1 MTFSEKLRLLIEE
14 NDLTQKGLANELH
27 IPVSTFGGYVQGT
40 SEPDFQTLVMI
51 AKYFGVSADYLLGSF
66 TDDVKADGAENDRE
80 AELLRVFR
88 QLQSSDRELFLEQ
101 GKTILKFRKGKYKS
115 RHTALSLVL
124 RTENHRK
131 ILSVKSRRPEHGG
144 ALVGL
149 ANFLYINLYIKP
161 L

>member
-51 AKYFGVSADYLLGSF
+51 ANYFGVSADYLLNNYS
-66 TDDVKADGAENDRE
+66 DDVKSDDE

-88 QLQSSDRELFLEQ
+88 LLFPDDRKIFVEQ
-101 GKTILKFRKGKYKS
+101 GKAILKFRKGK
-115 RHTALSLVL
+115 
-124 RTENHRK
+124 
-131 ILSVKSRRPEHGG
+131 I
-144 ALVGL
+144 
-149 ANFLYINLYIKP
+149 
-161 L
+161 

>member
-51 AKYFGVSADYLLGSF
+51 ANYFGVSADYLLSNYS
-66 TDDVKADGAENDRE
+66 DDVKSDDE

-88 QLQSSDRELFLEQ
+88 RLSPEDRKIFVEQ
-101 GKTILKFRKGKYKS
+101 GKITLKFRKD
-115 RHTALSLVL
+115 
-124 RTENHRK
+124 K
-131 ILSVKSRRPEHGG
+131 I
-144 ALVGL
+144 
-149 ANFLYINLYIKP
+149 
-161 L
+161 

>member
-51 AKYFGVSADYLLGSF
+51 ANYFGVSADYLLSNYS
-66 TDDVKADGAENDRE
+66 DDVKSDDE

-88 QLQSSDRELFLEQ
+88 RLSPDDRKIFVEH
-101 GKTILKFRKGKYKS
+101 GKTTLKFRKGK
-115 RHTALSLVL
+115 
-124 RTENHRK
+124 
-131 ILSVKSRRPEHGG
+131 I
-144 ALVGL
+144 
-149 ANFLYINLYIKP
+149 
-161 L
+161 

>member
-51 AKYFGVSADYLLGSF
+51 AKYFGVSADYLLNNYS
-66 TDDVKADGAENDRE
+66 DDVKSDDE

-88 QLQSSDRELFLEQ
+88 LLFPDDRKIFVEQ
-101 GKTILKFRKGKYKS
+101 G
-115 RHTALSLVL
+115 
-124 RTENHRK
+124 
-131 ILSVKSRRPEHGG
+131 
-144 ALVGL
+144 
-149 ANFLYINLYIKP
+149 
-161 L
+161 

>member
-101 GKTILKFRKGKYKS
+101 GKAYFKVPKRQNIKAVTPPFRLFCGRK
-115 RHTALSLVL
+115 T
-124 RTENHRK
+124 TEN
-131 ILSVKSRRPEHGG
+131 P
-144 ALVGL
+144 VG
-149 ANFLYINLYIKP
+149 
-161 L
+161 

>member
-51 AKYFGVSADYLLGSF
+51 ANYFGVSADYLLSNYS
-66 TDDVKADGAENDRE
+66 DDVKSDDE

-88 QLQSSDRELFLEQ
+88 RLSPDDRKIFVEQ
-101 GKTILKFRKGKYKS
+101 GKIILKFRKGK
-115 RHTALSLVL
+115 
-124 RTENHRK
+124 
-131 ILSVKSRRPEHGG
+131 I
-144 ALVGL
+144 
-149 ANFLYINLYIKP
+149 
-161 L
+161 

>member
-101 GKTILKFRKGKYKS
+101 GKAILKFRKS
-115 RHTALSLVL
+115 
-124 RTENHRK
+124 K
-131 ILSVKSRRPEHGG
+131 I
-144 ALVGL
+144 
-149 ANFLYINLYIKP
+149 
-161 L
+161 